1 MISTKEHMEKKI
13 ISNKKGMSLVEVVA
27 ALAIFSVLFIGVS
40 SFIINSIKSE
50 NLNNNSIKTVTL
62 MQGIRDILYD
72 QDNAFFQSCLNKQI
86 RIEAEDLDS
95 IQNVIN
101 DLKNNNLEN
110 SKKVSIEDNTYI
122 SKDSSKNN
130 PIKYIVYIDTK
141 SKEDGLYNLTLS
153 IITLNK
159 SQYYYYKDG
168 QKVPNG
174 EDITLSTKDAYI
186 MSQQM
191 IIRAVN
197 YSIE

>member
-40 SFIINSIKSE
+40 SFIMNSIKSE

-159 SQYYYYKDG
+159 SQYYYYKNG

-197 YSIE
+197 YNV

>member
-40 SFIINSIKSE
+40 SFIMNSIKSE

-141 SKEDGLYNLTLS
+141 SKEDGLYNVTLS

-159 SQYYYYKDG
+159 SQYYYYKNG

-174 EDITLSTKDAYI
+174 DDITLSTKDAYI

-197 YSIE
+197 YNV

>member
-40 SFIINSIKSE
+40 SFIMNSIKSE

-72 QDNAFFQSCLNKQI
+72 QDDTFFTKCVNKQI
-86 RIEAEDLDS
+86 RIEADDLDS
-95 IQNVIN
+95 IQDILG
-101 DLKNNNLEN
+101 DLKNGTLEN
-110 SKKVSIEDNTYI
+110 SENSSTYTNTYI
-122 SKDSSKNN
+122 SKDNNENN

-141 SKEDGLYNLTLS
+141 SKEDGLYNVTLS

-197 YSIE
+197 YSI

>member
-40 SFIINSIKSE
+40 SFIMNSIKSE

-72 QDNAFFQSCLNKQI
+72 QDNKFFQSCLNKQI

-141 SKEDGLYNLTLS
+141 SKEDGLYNVTLS

-174 EDITLSTKDAYI
+174 EDITLSTKDTNI

-197 YSIE
+197 YNV

>member
-40 SFIINSIKSE
+40 SFIMNSIKSE

-110 SKKVSIEDNTYI
+110 SKKASIEDNTYI

-141 SKEDGLYNLTLS
+141 SKEDGLYNVTLS

-174 EDITLSTKDAYI
+174 DDITLSTKDVYI

-197 YSIE
+197 YNV

>member
-40 SFIINSIKSE
+40 SFIMNSIKSE

-72 QDNAFFQSCLNKQI
+72 QDNKFFQSCLNKQI

-159 SQYYYYKDG
+159 SQYYYYKNG

-197 YSIE
+197 YNV

>member
-1 MISTKEHMEKKI
+1 MISIKEHMERQI

-40 SFIINSIKSE
+40 GFIMNSMKSE
-50 NLNNNSIKTVTL
+50 NLNNNSIKSVTL

-72 QDNAFFQSCLNKQI
+72 EDDTFFTKCVNKQI
-86 RIEAEDLDS
+86 RIEADDLDS
-95 IQNVIN
+95 IQDILG
-101 DLKNNNLEN
+101 DLKNATLEN
-110 SKKVSIEDNTYI
+110 SGNSSTDNNTYI
-122 SKDSSKNN
+122 SKDNNENN

-141 SKEDGLYNLTLS
+141 SNEKGLYNVTVS

-168 QKVPNG
+168 QRVPNTD
-174 EDITLSTKDAYI
+174 DITLSTKDANI

-197 YSIE
+197 YSI

>member
-13 ISNKKGMSLVEVVA
+13 ISNKKGMSLVEVIA

-40 SFIINSIKSE
+40 SFIMNSIKSE

-72 QDNAFFQSCLNKQI
+72 QDNKFFQSCLNKQI

-141 SKEDGLYNLTLS
+141 SKEDGLYNVTLS

-197 YSIE
+197 YNV

>member
-1 MISTKEHMEKKI
+1 MISIKEHMEKQI

-40 SFIINSIKSE
+40 SFIMNSIKSE

-72 QDNAFFQSCLNKQI
+72 QDNKFFQSCLNKQI

-141 SKEDGLYNLTLS
+141 SKEDGLYNVTLS

-197 YSIE
+197 YNV

>member
-40 SFIINSIKSE
+40 SFIMNSIKSE

-101 DLKNNNLEN
+101 DLKKNNLEN

-197 YSIE
+197 YNV

>member
-13 ISNKKGMSLVEVVA
+13 ISNKKGMSLVEVIA

-40 SFIINSIKSE
+40 SFIMNSIKSE

-72 QDNAFFQSCLNKQI
+72 QDNAFFQGCLNKQI

-110 SKKVSIEDNTYI
+110 NKKVSIEDNTYI

-141 SKEDGLYNLTLS
+141 SKEDGLYNVTLS

-159 SQYYYYKDG
+159 PQYYYYKDG

-174 EDITLSTKDAYI
+174 DDITLSTKDAYI

-197 YSIE
+197 YNV

>member
-40 SFIINSIKSE
+40 SFIMNSIKSE

-62 MQGIRDILYD
+62 MQGMRDILYD

-141 SKEDGLYNLTLS
+141 SKEDGLYNLTVS

-197 YSIE
+197 YNV

>member
-40 SFIINSIKSE
+40 SFIMNSIKSE

-72 QDNAFFQSCLNKQI
+72 QDNKFFQSCLNKQI

-141 SKEDGLYNLTLS
+141 SKEDGLYNVTLS

-159 SQYYYYKDG
+159 SQYYYYKNG

-174 EDITLSTKDAYI
+174 DDITLSTKDAYI

-197 YSIE
+197 YNV

>member
-40 SFIINSIKSE
+40 SFIMNSIKSE

-62 MQGIRDILYD
+62 MQGMRDILYD

-101 DLKNNNLEN
+101 NLRNNNLEN

-141 SKEDGLYNLTLS
+141 SKEDGLYNLTVS

-197 YSIE
+197 YNV

>member
-40 SFIINSIKSE
+40 SFIMNSIKSE

-141 SKEDGLYNLTLS
+141 SKEDGLYNLTVS

-174 EDITLSTKDAYI
+174 DDITLSTKDVYI

-197 YSIE
+197 YNV

>member
-1 MISTKEHMEKKI
+1 MISIKEHMEKKI

-40 SFIINSIKSE
+40 SFIMNSIKSE

-62 MQGIRDILYD
+62 MQGMRDILYD

-141 SKEDGLYNLTLS
+141 SKEDGLYNLTVS

-159 SQYYYYKDG
+159 PQYYYYKDG

-197 YSIE
+197 YNV

>member
-1 MISTKEHMEKKI
+1 MISIKEHMEKKI

-40 SFIINSIKSE
+40 SFIMNSIKSE

-197 YSIE
+197 YNV

>member
-40 SFIINSIKSE
+40 SFIMNSIKSE

-62 MQGIRDILYD
+62 MQGMRDILYD
-72 QDNAFFQSCLNKQI
+72 QDDTFFQSCLNKQI

-141 SKEDGLYNLTLS
+141 SKEDGLYNVTLS

-197 YSIE
+197 YNV

>member
-40 SFIINSIKSE
+40 SFIMNSIKSE

-72 QDNAFFQSCLNKQI
+72 QDNKFFQSCLNKQI

-141 SKEDGLYNLTLS
+141 SKEDGLYNVTLS

-197 YSIE
+197 YNV

>member
-40 SFIINSIKSE
+40 SFIMNSIKSE

-62 MQGIRDILYD
+62 MQGMRDILYD

-197 YSIE
+197 YNV

>member
-40 SFIINSIKSE
+40 SFIMNSIKSE

-72 QDNAFFQSCLNKQI
+72 QDNKFFQSCLNKQI

-141 SKEDGLYNLTLS
+141 SKEDGLYNVTVS

-168 QKVPNG
+168 QRVPNTD
-174 EDITLSTKDAYI
+174 DITLSTKDTNI

-197 YSIE
+197 YNV

>member
-40 SFIINSIKSE
+40 SFIMNSIKSE

-141 SKEDGLYNLTLS
+141 SKEDGLYNLTVS

-197 YSIE
+197 YNV

>member
-40 SFIINSIKSE
+40 SFIMNSIKSE

-72 QDNAFFQSCLNKQI
+72 QDNKFFQSCLNKQI

-101 DLKNNNLEN
+101 NLRNNNLEN

-141 SKEDGLYNLTLS
+141 SKEDGLYNVTLS

-197 YSIE
+197 YNV

>member
-40 SFIINSIKSE
+40 SFIMNSIKSE

-72 QDNAFFQSCLNKQI
+72 QDDTFFQSCLNKQI

-110 SKKVSIEDNTYI
+110 SKKASIEDNTYI

-141 SKEDGLYNLTLS
+141 SKEDGLYNVTLS

-197 YSIE
+197 YNV

>member
-13 ISNKKGMSLVEVVA
+13 ISNKKGMSLVEVIA

-40 SFIINSIKSE
+40 SFIMNSIKSE

-141 SKEDGLYNLTLS
+141 SKEDGLYNVTLS

-174 EDITLSTKDAYI
+174 DDITLSTKDAYI

-197 YSIE
+197 YNV

>member
-40 SFIINSIKSE
+40 SFIMNSMKSE

-72 QDNAFFQSCLNKQI
+72 QDNKFFQSCLNKQI

-141 SKEDGLYNLTLS
+141 SKEDGLYNVTLS

-197 YSIE
+197 YNV

>member
-1 MISTKEHMEKKI
+1 MISIKEHMERQI

-40 SFIINSIKSE
+40 GFIMNSMKSE
-50 NLNNNSIKTVTL
+50 NLNNNSIKSVTL

-72 QDNAFFQSCLNKQI
+72 EDDTFFTKCVNKQI
-86 RIEAEDLDS
+86 RIEADDLDS
-95 IQNVIN
+95 IQDILG
-101 DLKNNNLEN
+101 DLKNAALEN
-110 SKKVSIEDNTYI
+110 SGNSSTDNNTYI
-122 SKDSSKNN
+122 SKDNNENN

-141 SKEDGLYNLTLS
+141 SNEKGLYNVTVS

-168 QKVPNG
+168 QRVPNTD
-174 EDITLSTKDAYI
+174 DITLSTKDANI

-197 YSIE
+197 YNV

>member
-13 ISNKKGMSLVEVVA
+13 ISNKKGMSLVEVIA

-40 SFIINSIKSE
+40 SFIMNSIKSE

-72 QDNAFFQSCLNKQI
+72 QDNAFFQSRLNKQI

-101 DLKNNNLEN
+101 NLRNNNLEN
-110 SKKVSIEDNTYI
+110 SKKVSIEENTYI

-130 PIKYIVYIDTK
+130 PINTYPT
-141 SKEDGLYNLTLS
+141 
-153 IITLNK
+153 
-159 SQYYYYKDG
+159 
-168 QKVPNG
+168 G
-174 EDITLSTKDAYI
+174 E
-186 MSQQM
+186 
-191 IIRAVN
+191 
-197 YSIE
+197 

>member
-40 SFIINSIKSE
+40 SFIMNSIKSE

-72 QDNAFFQSCLNKQI
+72 QDNKFFQSCLNKQI

-141 SKEDGLYNLTLS
+141 SKEDGLYNLTVS

-174 EDITLSTKDAYI
+174 DDITLSTKDVYI

-197 YSIE
+197 YNV

>member
-40 SFIINSIKSE
+40 SFIMNSIKSE

-72 QDNAFFQSCLNKQI
+72 QDNKFFQSCLNKQI

-95 IQNVIN
+95 IQNVNN

-141 SKEDGLYNLTLS
+141 SKEDGLYNVTLS

-159 SQYYYYKDG
+159 SQYYYYKNG

-197 YSIE
+197 YNV

>member
-40 SFIINSIKSE
+40 SFIMNSIKSE

-72 QDNAFFQSCLNKQI
+72 QDNKFFQSCLNKQI

-197 YSIE
+197 YNV

>member
-13 ISNKKGMSLVEVVA
+13 ISNKKGMSLVEVIA

-40 SFIINSIKSE
+40 SFIMNSIKSE

-197 YSIE
+197 YNV

>member
-40 SFIINSIKSE
+40 SFIMNSIKSE

-101 DLKNNNLEN
+101 NLRNNNLEN
-110 SKKVSIEDNTYI
+110 SKKASIEDNTYI

-141 SKEDGLYNLTLS
+141 SKEDGLYNVTLS

-159 SQYYYYKDG
+159 PQYYYYKDG

-197 YSIE
+197 YNV

>member
-13 ISNKKGMSLVEVVA
+13 ISNKKGMSLVEVIA

-40 SFIINSIKSE
+40 SFIMNSIKSE

-141 SKEDGLYNLTLS
+141 SKEDGLYNVTLS

-197 YSIE
+197 YNV

>member
-1 MISTKEHMEKKI
+1 M
-13 ISNKKGMSLVEVVA
+13 
-27 ALAIFSVLFIGVS
+27 
-40 SFIINSIKSE
+40 NSIKSE

-72 QDNAFFQSCLNKQI
+72 QDNKFFQSCLNKQI

-141 SKEDGLYNLTLS
+141 SKEDGLYNVTLS

-159 SQYYYYKDG
+159 SQYYYYKNG

-174 EDITLSTKDAYI
+174 DDITLSTKDAYI

-197 YSIE
+197 YNV

>member
-1 MISTKEHMEKKI
+1 MISIKEHMERQI

-40 SFIINSIKSE
+40 GFIMNSMKSE
-50 NLNNNSIKTVTL
+50 NLNNNSIKSVTL

-72 QDNAFFQSCLNKQI
+72 EDDTFFTKCVNKQI
-86 RIEAEDLDS
+86 RIEADDLDS
-95 IQNVIN
+95 IQDILG
-101 DLKNNNLEN
+101 DLKNAALEN
-110 SKKVSIEDNTYI
+110 SGNSSTDNNTYI
-122 SKDSSKNN
+122 SKDNNENN

-141 SKEDGLYNLTLS
+141 SNEKGLYNVTVS

-168 QKVPNG
+168 QRVPNTD
-174 EDITLSTKDAYI
+174 DITLSTKDANI

-197 YSIE
+197 YSI

>member
-40 SFIINSIKSE
+40 SFIMNSIKSE

-62 MQGIRDILYD
+62 MQGMRDILYD
-72 QDNAFFQSCLNKQI
+72 QDNKFFQSCLNKQI

-110 SKKVSIEDNTYI
+110 ICRFV
-122 SKDSSKNN
+122 
-130 PIKYIVYIDTK
+130 
-141 SKEDGLYNLTLS
+141 
-153 IITLNK
+153 
-159 SQYYYYKDG
+159 
-168 QKVPNG
+168 
-174 EDITLSTKDAYI
+174 
-186 MSQQM
+186 
-191 IIRAVN
+191 
-197 YSIE
+197 

>member
-40 SFIINSIKSE
+40 SFIMNSIKSE

-72 QDNAFFQSCLNKQI
+72 QDNKFFQSCLNKQI

-141 SKEDGLYNLTLS
+141 SKEDGLYNVTLS

-174 EDITLSTKDAYI
+174 DDITLSTKDAYI

-197 YSIE
+197 YNV